1 MMAKKICLV
10 ANYDWVIYNFRLPLV
25 DFLIEQGLEVILICP
40 PGEYSDRFL
49 EGGYQWEP
57 WTLNRRSTAPWRE
70 LTSIQDLVR
79 IYRSLKPDLVHHIT
93 IKPIFYGS
101 LAAKRAGIPRVI
113 NNFTGLG
120 YLFSEAK
127 SAAFLRFLVLPVLRA
142 VLPDQR
148 NHTVLLNENDLQQL
162 KKYHLIDPSQTIIIP
177 GDGVDLARF
186 SPPDENEL
194 RSEPPIVIMAARLL
208 WDKGVAEYVEAA
220 RLVKDSDKSIRFLL
234 AGEPDPGNPSC
245 IPDHV
250 LEEWRLEGMVE
261 LLGHREDMPDILRNA
276 TAAVLPSYHEG
287 LPMFLLEA
295 AASGLPLIA
304 SDIPGNRLV
313 VKDMLNGILIPLKNS
328 QALAQA
334 ISQILN
340 EKSNRIKMGQE
351 SRLLVEKKFSLEV
364 VLEEFRNLYHKIGVL

>member
-1 MMAKKICLV
+1 MAKKICLV
-10 ANYDWVIYNFRLPLV
+10 ANYDWVIYNFRMPLV
-25 DFLIEQGLEVILICP
+25 DFLIEQGLEVILVCP

-70 LTSIQDLVR
+70 LFSIQDLVG
-79 IYRSLKPDLVHHIT
+79 IYRRLKPDLVHHIT

-120 YLFSEAK
+120 YLFSDAK
-127 SAAFLRFLVLPVLRA
+127 SAAFLRFLVLPILRA
-142 VLPDQR
+142 VLPNQR

-162 KKYHLIDPSQTIIIP
+162 IKFRLIDPSQTIIIP
-177 GDGVDLARF
+177 GDGVDLDRF
-186 SPPDENEL
+186 SPSEENEL
-194 RSEPPIVIMAARLL
+194 RSDPLTVVMAARLL

-220 RLVKDSDKSIRFLL
+220 RLVNDSDKSIRFIL

-245 IPDHV
+245 VPDHV
-250 LEEWRLEGMVE
+250 LEKWRQEGIVE
-261 LLGHREDMPDILRNA
+261 LLGHREDMPEVLRSA
-276 TAAVLPSYHEG
+276 SVAVLPSYHEG

-304 SDIPGNRLV
+304 SDIPGNRLI
-313 VKDMLNGILIPLKNS
+313 VKDQLNGILIPLKNS

-334 ISQILN
+334 INQVLN
-340 EKSNRIKMGQE
+340 EKSNRIKMGCE
-351 SRLLVEKKFSLEV
+351 SRLLVEKNFSLDV
-364 VLEEFRNLYHKIGVL
+364 VLEQFLILYHKIGML

>member
-1 MMAKKICLV
+1 MAKKICLV
-10 ANYDWVIYNFRLPLV
+10 ANYDWVIYNFRMPLV
-25 DFLIEQGLEVILICP
+25 DFLIEQGLEVILVCP

-70 LTSIQDLVR
+70 LFSIQDLVG
-79 IYRSLKPDLVHHIT
+79 IYRRLKPDLVHHIT

-120 YLFSEAK
+120 YLFSDAK
-127 SAAFLRFLVLPVLRA
+127 SAAFLRFLVLPILQA
-142 VLPDQR
+142 VLPNQR

-162 KKYHLIDPSQTIIIP
+162 IKFRLIDPSQTIIIP
-177 GDGVDLARF
+177 GDGVDLDRF
-186 SPPDENEL
+186 SPSEENEL
-194 RSEPPIVIMAARLL
+194 RSDPPTVVMAARLL

-220 RLVKDSDKSIRFLL
+220 RLVNDSDKSIRFIL

-245 IPDHV
+245 VPDHV
-250 LEEWRLEGMVE
+250 LEKWRQEGIVE
-261 LLGHREDMPDILRNA
+261 LLGHREDMPDVLRSA
-276 TAAVLPSYHEG
+276 SAAVLPSYHEG

-304 SDIPGNRLV
+304 SDIPGNRLI
-313 VKDMLNGILIPLKNS
+313 VKDQLNGILIPLKNS

-334 ISQILN
+334 INQVLN
-340 EKSNRIKMGQE
+340 EKSNRIKMGCE
-351 SRLLVEKKFSLEV
+351 SRLLVEKNFSIDV
-364 VLEEFRNLYHKIGVL
+364 VLEQFRILYHKIGML